1 MLYFGQKLQFIIS
14 DRVGAITHMQLF
26 EQHLSYFVVAFTK
39 IDLILDLLK
48 VYGCRGA
55 FLV

>member
-1 MLYFGQKLQFIIS
+1 MLYFGQKVQFIIS
-14 DRVGAITHMQLF
+14 DRVGAIAHMQLF
-26 EQHLSYFVVAFTK
+26 EQHLSYFVVAFTQ
-39 IDLILDLLK
+39 IDLILDLLE